1 MRTEDRKDNPKDN
14 RTNPPE
20 KAPPLHDHEAA
31 DERLDMEL
39 EQSFPA
45 SDPIPYTYEPP
56 KPLYLEDFEVGRQF
70 VTNTHTVTE
79 DEIMRFAREFDPQ
92 PFHLDHAAADA
103 SLFGGL
109 AASGWH
115 TAALTM
121 RLLVE
126 SGMRVAGGLI
136 GVGGEI
142 DWPMPTRPGDQL
154 RVETEVLA
162 ARPSRSKPDCGIV
175 TVRNRTLN
183 QRNELVQVATVKIFV
198 PRAPHSDAGNA

>member
-1 MRTEDRKDNPKDN
+1 MRTDERKDGRKNQ
-14 RTNPPE
+14 PE
-20 KAPPLHDHEAA
+20 KAPPLHDHDAA
-31 DERLDMEL
+31 DEKLDMEL

-56 KPLYLEDFEVGRQF
+56 KPLHLEDFEIGRQF

-92 PFHLDHAAADA
+92 PFHLDRAAADA
-103 SLFGGL
+103 SIFRGL

-115 TAALTM
+115 TAAITM

-126 SGMRVAGGLI
+126 SGMRVAGGLV

-142 DWPMPTRPGDQL
+142 DWPVPTRPGDEL
-154 RVETEVLA
+154 HVESEVLA
-162 ARPSRSKPDCGIV
+162 VRTSRSKPDCGIV

-183 QRNELVQVATVKIFV
+183 QRGEPVQVATVKMFV

>member
-1 MRTEDRKDNPKDN
+1 MERMRTDERKDGRKHE
-14 RTNPPE
+14 PE
-20 KAPPLHDHEAA
+20 KAPPLRDHDEA

-92 PFHLDHAAADA
+92 PFHLDRAAADA
-103 SLFGGL
+103 SLFRGL

-126 SGMRVAGGLI
+126 SGMRVAGGLV

-142 DWPMPTRPGDQL
+142 AWPMPTRPGDQL
-154 RVETEVLA
+154 RVESEVLEVRA
-162 ARPSRSKPDCGIV
+162 SRSKPDCGIV

-183 QRNELVQVATVKIFV
+183 QRDEPVQVATMKLFV
-198 PRAPHSDAGNA
+198 PRAPHADTRSA

>member
-1 MRTEDRKDNPKDN
+1 MKIMSADDPK
-14 RTNPPE
+14 E
-20 KAPPLHDHEAA
+20 KPQNAPPLQDHDTA

-56 KPLYLEDFEVGRQF
+56 KPLHLEDFEVGQQF

-92 PFHLDHAAADA
+92 PFHLDHDVANA
-103 SLFGGL
+103 SLFRGL

-126 SGMRVAGGLI
+126 SGMRVAGGLV

-142 DWPMPTRPGDQL
+142 DWPVPTRPGDEL
-154 RVETEVLA
+154 RVETEVVA
-162 ARPSRSKPDCGIV
+162 VKPSRSKPTCGIV
-175 TVRNRTLN
+175 TLRNRTLN
-183 QRNELVQVATVKIFV
+183 QRNEPVQVATMKLFV
-198 PRAPHSDAGNA
+198 PRAPGGD